1 MRTIYSLLI
10 ILCLLSPFSCK
21 EQNSPEKSI
30 YETLE
35 ELPDSIQ
42 VGGITFNYG
51 FKNRQH
57 PENCVNEVRQK
68 DRTFY
73 IRLKNTQL

>member
-1 MRTIYSLLI
+1 MQVQ
-10 ILCLLSPFSCK
+10 P
-21 EQNSPEKSI
+21 SI
-30 YETLE
+30 
-35 ELPDSIQ
+35 
-42 VGGITFNYG
+42 
-51 FKNRQH
+51 RQY